1 MVFWLLLF
9 NEISLLSRYYENSK
23 RALALFFVA
32 QSPFILDK
40 CFVVPILCRNV
51 DIRYVLL
58 KYSLCIE

>member
-23 RALALFFVA
+23 RALFFVA